1 MARRLPLIVRVVL
14 PVNRRVAGNLEIVAA
29 SGAVTFG
36 PVECLG
42 LTDQTF
48 ASHHGNPTRS
58 TAFPF
63 GDIPLGWYRGRL
75 SVPPRL
81 PHLRPTTQLRNECGA
96 GGWIALEALTGDA
109 LLARTRGAYGALILG
124 GRLGTGDRLR
134 PTLGG
139 LRLRD
144 ADMVEL
150 RYEINRRE
158 IETSEL
164 LCCILEENYPA
175 AAFAAE
181 LAEYHR
187 FS

>member
-1 MARRLPLIVRVVL
+1 MARRSALIVRVVL
-14 PVNRRVAGNLEIVAA
+14 PVNRRVSGNLEIVAA
-29 SGAVTFG
+29 SGAVTWG

-42 LTDQTF
+42 LTDHVF
-48 ASHHGNPTRS
+48 ASQHGNPTHS
-58 TAFPF
+58 PVFPF
-63 GDIPLGWYRGRL
+63 GDIPLGWYRGCL

-81 PHLRPTTQLRNECGA
+81 PHLRPTAVLRNECGPA
-96 GGWIALEALTGDA
+96 GWMTLEALNGDA
-109 LLARTRGAYGALILG
+109 FLARSRGAYGRLILG
-124 GRLGTGDRLR
+124 GRPGMGDRLR

-139 LRLRD
+139 LRLHD

-150 RYEINRRE
+150 RAEIERRAV
-158 IETSEL
+158 ETSEL
-164 LCCILEENYPA
+164 LVCILEENYPA

>member
-1 MARRLPLIVRVVL
+1 MARRVALIVRVVL
-14 PVNRRVAGNLEIVAA
+14 PVNRRVSGTLEIVAA
-29 SGAVTFG
+29 SGAVTWG

-42 LTDQTF
+42 LTNQMF
-48 ASHHGNPTRS
+48 ATAHGNPARLGDL
-58 TAFPF
+58 PF
-63 GDIPLGWYRGRL
+63 GDIPLGWYRARL
-75 SVPPRL
+75 SVPPAL
-81 PHLRPTTQLRNECGA
+81 PWLRPTNALKTECGP
-96 GGWIALEALTGDA
+96 GGWIALEAIAGTA
-109 LLARTRGAYGALILG
+109 LAARERGAFGFTIMGGEIGA
-124 GRLGTGDRLR
+124 GDRLR

-150 RYEINRRE
+150 RDEINGRAT
-158 IETSEL
+158 ETSEI

-175 AAFAAE
+175 ERFAAE